1 MKGPSAKIPAT
12 TARPMHKGAAF
23 LAAPALSTA
32 VANMVYTRTKVQV
45 NSRRKTWRKF
55 EFLQDSSI
63 FVPQNLRK
71 GALKIDKVTK
81 NQGRKR
87 AWASIKLWQ
96 TATIITRSEPGSG
109 GWRLASPQ

>member
-45 NSRRKTWRKF
+45 NSRRKTWINLKF
-55 EFLQDSSI
+55 FKIVQTLYPKTCGK
-63 FVPQNLRK
+63 VP
-71 GALKIDKVTK
+71 
-81 NQGRKR
+81 
-87 AWASIKLWQ
+87 
-96 TATIITRSEPGSG
+96 
-109 GWRLASPQ
+109 